1 MILPYIKDM
10 MVKNAEKINE
20 NSSESWMRNFGQ
32 RLMTKRES
40 ALKMNDVPPAI
51 SETVRRRDRRMRIL
65 MLVLSWTYDF
75 HV

>member
-51 SETVRRRDRRMRIL
+51 SETCMNIE
-65 MLVLSWTYDF
+65 
-75 HV
+75 